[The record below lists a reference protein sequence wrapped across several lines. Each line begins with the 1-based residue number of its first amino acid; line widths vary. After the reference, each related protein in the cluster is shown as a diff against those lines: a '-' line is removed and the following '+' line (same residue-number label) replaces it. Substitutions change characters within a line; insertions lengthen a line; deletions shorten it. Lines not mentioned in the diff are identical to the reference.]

1 MCELCNLPDNYFDS
15 VECVYEHLAGTHPVL
30 WLRDSSRVSETG
42 YISRSLISA
51 TGDVLAIWNGQ
62 SKGWRLRT
70 YKQEARDECPDPRR
84 QDFIP
89 LDDEGRRFCEFLRL
103 WNT

>member
-1 MCELCNLPDNYFDS
+1 MCNACNVQANYFDS
-15 VECVYEHLAGTHPVL
+15 VECVYDHLVTTHPVL
-30 WLRDSSRVSETG
+30 WLRDSSHICETG
-42 YISRSLISA
+42 YISRNLLSA

-70 YKQEARDECPDPRR
+70 YQQEARDEYPDALR